1 MRRACERCLRTT
13 SHREANER
21 FAKTI
26 QDLGFA
32 NTSICPKLKP
42 KVALSSSTREQC
54 QRKQICP
61 LALLLGS
68 APTLP
73 SPAADCTHRSERT
86 HGQTHRRRNYFNR
99 GLAPAHGYRGVSSDD
114 PGCASYSYGRD
125 RRAPRGDSPGP
136 RRRPLLLVT

>member
-1 MRRACERCLRTT
+1 
-13 SHREANER
+13 
-21 FAKTI
+21 
-26 QDLGFA
+26 LGFA

-73 SPAADCTHRSERT
+73 SSAGIARITPKELMDKLTAGELFQSWT
-86 HGQTHRRRNYFNR
+86 
-99 GLAPAHGYRGVSSDD
+99 
-114 PGCASYSYGRD
+114 CASPWIS
-125 RRAPRGDSPGP
+125 RRF
-136 RRRPLLLVT
+136 LK

>member
-73 SPAADCTHRSERT
+73 SPAADCAHHSERT
-86 HGQTHRRRNYFNR
+86 HGQTHRWRTISIVDLRQPMDIEAFPQMIPGALR
-99 GLAPAHGYRGVSSDD
+99 IAMEEIEERHGEI
-114 PGCASYSYGRD
+114 PRD
-125 RRAPRGDSPGP
+125 RDVVLYCS
-136 RRRPLLLVT
+136 